1 MAQLCVLPLSSD
13 FSSPR
18 KSCLFSMLEWL
29 LACFSKGVPVKT
41 LVPAFCRRKEMATMA
56 INTHSVMSPPPP
68 IFDGKLPFTRLKNE
82 ALAHFE
88 AIAPEVSRSRGEM
101 LFVEGEKPRCVFL
114 ILSGRVKLS
123 VSSREG
129 RTAILR
135 VAGPGEILGIS
146 AAMSGSAHET
156 TAEAAELCRVKAIRV
171 SDFLQLLQQ
180 FPEAAAEATSCLL
193 REYRVALNNVCRLAL
208 PNTVAGRLASLLL
221 EWLDAPRATATNDRQ
236 GNDRQGNDRQVNDR
250 RFIVALTQEEIASM
264 TNTSRETVSRVLHQ
278 FQQDKLIRIK
288 GASVTI
294 LQPQA
299 LELLAV

>member
-1 MAQLCVLPLSSD
+1 
-13 FSSPR
+13 
-18 KSCLFSMLEWL
+18 
-29 LACFSKGVPVKT
+29 
-41 LVPAFCRRKEMATMA
+41 MATMA
-56 INTHSVMSPPPP
+56 INTASATNMPPTM
-68 IFDGKLPFTRLKNE
+68 FHKTMPFAELKNE
-82 ALAHFE
+82 ALARFE
-88 AIAPEVSRSRGEM
+88 AIAPEMSRSRGEI
-101 LFVEGEKPRCVFL
+101 LFAEGDTPRYVFL
-114 ILSGRVKLS
+114 ICSGRVKLS

-146 AAMSGSAHET
+146 AAMSGLPHET

-171 SDFLQLLQQ
+171 SDFLHLLQQ
-180 FPEAAAEATSCLL
+180 FPEASAEATNCLL

-236 GNDRQGNDRQVNDR
+236 INDH

>member
-1 MAQLCVLPLSSD
+1 MGTVALNA
-13 FSSPR
+13 FS
-18 KSCLFSMLEWL
+18 
-29 LACFSKGVPVKT
+29 
-41 LVPAFCRRKEMATMA
+41 A
-56 INTHSVMSPPPP
+56 INTSPVMFQSN
-68 IFDGKLPFTRLKNE
+68 LPFARLKDE

-88 AIAPEVSRSRGEM
+88 AIAPEVSRSRGEA
-101 LFVEGEKPRCVFL
+101 LCVEGETPRCVFL
-114 ILSGRVKLS
+114 ICSGRIKLS

-135 VAGPGEILGIS
+135 IAGPGEILGIS

-156 TAEAAELCRVKAIRV
+156 TAEAVELCRVKAIRV
-171 SDFLQLLQQ
+171 SDFLRLLQKY
-180 FPEAAAEATSCLL
+180 PEASAEATSCLL
-193 REYRVALNNVCRLAL
+193 REYRVVLNNVCRLAL

-221 EWLDAPRATATNDRQ
+221 EWLESPRAAAAS
-236 GNDRQGNDRQVNDR
+236 DR

-299 LELLAV
+299 LEQLAV

>member
-1 MAQLCVLPLSSD
+1 
-13 FSSPR
+13 
-18 KSCLFSMLEWL
+18 
-29 LACFSKGVPVKT
+29 
-41 LVPAFCRRKEMATMA
+41 MA
-56 INTHSVMSPPPP
+56 INTGSATNIPPVL
-68 IFDGKLPFTRLKNE
+68 FNKTLPFAQLKNE
-82 ALAHFE
+82 ALARFE
-88 AIAPEVSRSRGEM
+88 AIAPEASRSRGET
-101 LFVEGEKPRCVFL
+101 LFVEGETPRYVFL
-114 ILSGRVKLS
+114 ICSGRVKLS

-146 AAMSGSAHET
+146 AAMSASPHET

-171 SDFLQLLQQ
+171 GDFLHLLQQ
-180 FPEAAAEATSCLL
+180 FPEASAEATNCLL

-221 EWLDAPRATATNDRQ
+221 EWLDAPRATSTD
-236 GNDRQGNDRQVNDR
+236 DH

-278 FQQDKLIRIK
+278 FQEDKLIRIK